1 MNEFTE
7 AKRIVVKV
15 GTSTLAHATGR
26 INIRR
31 MEGLV
36 KALADLCNQGKQ
48 VVLVSGGPL
57 GVGGGKL
64 GLPGR
69 PADMPSKQAAAAVG
83 QCELMY
89 LYDKLFSEY
98 NHTVAQVLLTRDAV
112 EDEARRGYV
121 VGTFQRLLEYGCI
134 PVVNEND
141 TVAVEEIEFGDNDTL
156 SALVAVLTGADALV
170 LMSDIDGL
178 FTADPREDPGARLI
192 PVVEKLDK
200 GVLALGGG
208 AGSGLGTGGMVTKL
222 RAAQT
227 ATAAG
232 VHMAIINGNRPENL
246 YKLFDGEQV
255 GTRFLAERN

>member
-1 MNEFTE
+1 MKEFAE

-36 KALADLCNQGKQ
+36 KTLSDLQNQGRQ
-48 VVLVSGGPL
+48 VVLVSSGAI
-57 GVGGGKL
+57 GVGVGKL

-89 LYDKLFSEY
+89 LYDKLFAEY

-112 EDEARRGYV
+112 EDAGRRDYV
-121 VGTFQRLLEYGCI
+121 VGTFRRLLELGCI

-156 SALVAVLTGADALV
+156 SALVAVLTGADVLV

-178 FTADPREDPGARLI
+178 FTANPRENPGAKLI
-192 PVVEKLDK
+192 PVVEQIDEEL
-200 GVLALGGG
+200 LAKAGG
-208 AGSGLGTGGMVTKL
+208 AGTGLGTGGMVTKL

-232 VHMAIINGNRPENL
+232 VHMAIINGSRPENL
-246 YKLFDGEQV
+246 YRLFDGEPV
-255 GTRFLAERN
+255 GTRFLAKGK